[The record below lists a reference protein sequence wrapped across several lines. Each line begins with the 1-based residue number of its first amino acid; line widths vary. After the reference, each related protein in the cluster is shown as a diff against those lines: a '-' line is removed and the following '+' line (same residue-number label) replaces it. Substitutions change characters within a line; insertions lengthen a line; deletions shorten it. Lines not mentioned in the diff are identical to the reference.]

1 MIIRKWINT
10 KNIAY
15 CCILTASW
23 LSIWYIIITKTLCGS
38 LSYIDSEKI
47 KNLQL
52 FTTGI
57 IVPLLTLG
65 TSLLIVQTFRTTQIQ
80 NITNNF
86 FKLIDQNR
94 QILKEINAEP
104 ISSDKSYIQSSGKDF
119 LDDLALM
126 IATQYYHIKD
136 GKALDTSIIPEDLYN
151 DCQSLNDQETLVKI
165 YTYNYHIYQSDLAH
179 YIRNLYYI
187 VKYIDKEKLTKEYKF
202 DLLGI
207 LRSQLSNYEQ
217 LILAYNG
224 LYSQGTK
231 FFALINKYELVKSIN
246 PENELSSNYKKRI
259 VDPNILKKNYPHLKA
274 RWEEN

>member
-1 MIIRKWINT
+1 MKIRRWINT

-15 CCILTASW
+15 CCILIAFF
-23 LSIWYIIITKTLCGS
+23 LAVWYLIISGTICGS
-38 LSYIDSEKI
+38 FYYIDSEKI

-94 QILKEINAEP
+94 QILKDINSEV
-104 ISSDKSYIQSSGKDF
+104 ITTDKSYIQSKGKDF
-119 LDDLALM
+119 FDDLAQT

-136 GKALDTSIIPEDLYN
+136 KKPLDTAIISEELFN
-151 DCQSLNDQETLVKI
+151 ECQSTSDQEILVKI
-165 YTYNYHIYQSDLAH
+165 YSYNYHIYQSDLAH

-187 VKYIDKEKLTKEYKF
+187 VKYVDKEKLNKDYKYE
-202 DLLGI
+202 LLGI

-224 LYSQGTK
+224 LFVNGQK
-231 FFALINKYELVKSIN
+231 FYELINKYELVKSIN
-246 PENELSSNYKKRI
+246 PELELSTNYKKRI
-259 VDPNILKKNYPHLKA
+259 VDLDILKENYPHLKA